1 MAVVTSSSPSASSD
15 VLPVHRTIEALE
27 IKTDSAGCTAV
38 LDECYRLLTA
48 GQVRAGMDLLMDR
61 LSRLRRAH
69 GAEEWEAVF
78 QGEAIRH
85 PISRLIWQDP
95 FTDHSFRKPRGY
107 PGDAA
112 LLDYIYGRTG
122 IPEGTS
128 AMGEAIFQVNRDRQ
142 APRSVRSRA
151 QILAR
156 AIDETAERFNAPRI
170 LSIACGHLREAE
182 MSSAV
187 MEGRVGEL
195 IALDQDPL
203 SLAEV
208 EQSYGVKGV
217 RPVQQSVRNIIAGRT
232 DYSDLHLVYAAGLYD
247 YLSDRVAARLT
258 ELMFDMLAPGG
269 RLLVANFAPCVE
281 DLGYIESY
289 MGWKL
294 IYREPDQMTALAS
307 GIPSSQWKSHRLFW
321 DEHESIIFLEITKR
335 QAIKPTV
342 TFVGGPVNVSIPGLA
357 NVTTTDRVR
366 SRNGSHPRN
375 GARMNGVENPSER

>member
-1 MAVVTSSSPSASSD
+1 M
-15 VLPVHRTIEALE
+15 
-27 IKTDSAGCTAV
+27 
-38 LDECYRLLTA
+38 LDECYRLLTS

-69 GAEEWEAVF
+69 GSEQWDVVF
-78 QGEAIRH
+78 LAEAIRH

-128 AMGEAIFQVNRDRQ
+128 ELGEAIFQVNRDRQ

-156 AIDETAERFNAPRI
+156 AIDEAAARFDSPRI

-187 MEGRVGEL
+187 MDGRVGEL

-208 EQSYGVKGV
+208 DRAYGAKGV
-217 RPVQQSVRNIIAGRT
+217 RPVQQSVRNIIAGKT
-232 DYSDLHLVYAAGLYD
+232 DYRDLHLVYAAGLYD

-269 RLLVANFAPCVE
+269 SLLVANFAPCVE

-294 IYREPDQMTALAS
+294 IYREPEQMTALAA

-335 QAIKPTV
+335 QTIKPTV
-342 TFVGGPVNVSIPGLA
+342 TFLADPLNVAVPGLA
-357 NVTTTDRVR
+357 NVTTGDRVR
-366 SRNGSHPRN
+366 SRNGAHPHNGVRNN
-375 GARMNGVENPSER
+375 GAENPSER